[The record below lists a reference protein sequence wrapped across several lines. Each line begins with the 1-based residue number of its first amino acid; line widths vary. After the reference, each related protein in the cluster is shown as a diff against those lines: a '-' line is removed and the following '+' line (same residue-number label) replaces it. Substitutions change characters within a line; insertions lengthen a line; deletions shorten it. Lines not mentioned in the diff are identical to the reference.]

1 MNAKEQIKLYW
12 PALKEL
18 YNQKALK
25 SRLEKLG
32 VEISAAHL
40 SNVHTQIV
48 VDKKPEKATEEA
60 NVSISPKLL
69 NQLAHAFLTII
80 EIEWQKTLDSEAK
93 ALVPITDLNQRQN
106 LMINSGP
113 ASTLS
118 QVVLHEDGRL
128 EIAEKVKFL
137 TSAEQEIIEIGV
149 RLNTFSQYFSTRKD
163 SEFKNHIIA
172 QLNRGVNMK
181 YLMMNPDSA
190 MVQLYFEDRAKI
202 LSDEKD
208 AHLDMKKNLKNLK
221 KVSEDLNS
229 LSSAGKM
236 TIYTYDCLP
245 SNHYLIV
252 DGEHKQGK
260 MLLSP
265 YIYGITRAN
274 CPVFE
279 LYRQPSPT
287 AFEKYWQ
294 SAQYIIQQ
302 AKEI

>member
-1 MNAKEQIKLYW
+1 MNAREQIKAYW
-12 PALKEL
+12 PVLKKK
-18 YNQKALK
+18 YTQKALV
-25 SRLEKLG
+25 SRLKNLG
-32 VEISAAHL
+32 VKISEAHL
-40 SNVHTQIV
+40 SNIHSQIV
-48 VDKKPEKATEEA
+48 KDKKPEKATEETI
-60 NVSISPKLL
+60 VSISPQLL
-69 NQLAHAFLTII
+69 NQLTRAFMII
-80 EIEWQKTLDSEAK
+80 SEVEFQKTLDIEAK
-93 ALVPITDLNQRQN
+93 TLIPIANSNQRQN
-106 LMINSGP
+106 LSL
-113 ASTLS
+113 ASALS
-118 QVVLHEDGRL
+118 HVALHEDGRL
-128 EIAEKVKFL
+128 EIVEKVKFL
-137 TSAEQEIIEIGV
+137 TSAEHEIIEIGV

-163 SEFKNHIIA
+163 GEFKNHIVA

-181 YLMMNPDSA
+181 YLMMNPDSTL
-190 MVQLYFEDRAKI
+190 VQLYFEDRAKV

-208 AHLDMKKNLKNLK
+208 AHLDMKKTLKNLK
-221 KVSEDLNS
+221 KISGELNR
-229 LSSAGKM
+229 LSNAGKM